1 MFRSVSPIRA
11 GIFQL
16 AALVV
21 AFQLGH
27 AVPARAQAASA
38 VIAGTITDT
47 QAGVLPGVT
56 VTVTNAESGTV
67 RTAVT
72 EADGKYRVQGLAPGR
87 YNLTAEL
94 PGFQTVAVKDI
105 TLVIG
110 QEYTRDFQL
119 GLSTLQENVTVTG
132 EAPIVESTK
141 TEVATVVTA
150 EQIATLPVQD
160 RTALS
165 LSLLLPGTSVDVTR
179 PKRNATNVGAGVTT
193 SGTTYLVDGLSNAVA
208 KSGEQRHDIPESAI
222 REFSVHT
229 TQVPA
234 QYGQRA
240 GGVVNIVTKSGTND
254 LHGDAFEFFRNQ
266 QMTSNDIFTQ
276 RQIDAGRA
284 DPRYKRNQFGG
295 SLGGPIIKNKL
306 HYFGSV
312 ERTREHAFFTVNA
325 PVQFYPSL
333 AGSYEGGSF
342 TNIFFGRGDY
352 QINTKQNLF
361 YRYINQHTE
370 FFCSGCGSINASFS
384 SLDNLIPRD
393 MHALGHTWVLSNRM
407 LNEFYFMRATASDRN
422 YMNQDFTPPSVLS
435 NVVTM
440 PASLGGGQYIGTQQY
455 RFPTL
460 QWGGQQCLWP
470 CRTGTMTTF
479 TEAQETLS
487 LTAGNH
493 NWKFGGSVQYFPTH
507 EWAASNPGTWTF
519 SRDQFFDPLNPSFS
533 FASLT
538 APTQFTASFPN
549 VYRDIVNHTYA
560 AYVSDEWKPTTG
572 LTLNLGLRYDWQ
584 TGIWNEDHTQAE
596 YPRPLPYVD
605 FAARGDWNNLG
616 PRGGFAWDVAKDGR
630 TVVRGGYGL
639 VFNNITNAT
648 QGNEITALKQNNI
661 IINNP
666 SYPDPYQGR
675 DPASFASTAPPNIN
689 ILNDNLVNAPVN
701 TYTLGGS
708 RQLMEDTAIN
718 IDGVYQ
724 KANNWPTNQNIN
736 SPQQAALGVVANPA
750 VRPLADWGQ
759 IVSTDPIGEW
769 TYKALLVRLEKR
781 LSHRYQYQVS
791 YTLSKQ
797 DSNYGSADTVGIA
810 QGGTITDIYN
820 RGLDQ
825 GPQSSDR
832 RHALVVSDAFQL
844 PYDVVLGT
852 IFNFRTASP
861 FSARAGVDLNGDG
874 SNTDYVPGTTK
885 NMGNRDN
892 SSMLAAVNAYRG
904 TLNLPAIPD
913 SQIDKNTFARL
924 DMRVSKAVQLGGGRK
939 VEVIGQV
946 FNLLGRTNLGGVGG
960 SYVTSARSADFG
972 RILSA
977 QPKQQGEVAVRLTF

>member
-1 MFRSVSPIRA
+1 MFRSVSLFRA

-27 AVPARAQAASA
+27 AVPAHAQAASA

-67 RTAVT
+67 RTGVT
-72 EADGKYRVQGLAPGR
+72 EADGKYRVPGLAPGR

-94 PGFQTVAVKDI
+94 PGFQTVEVKDI

-110 QEYTRDFQL
+110 QEYARDLQL

-266 QMTSNDIFTQ
+266 KITRNDIFTQ
-276 RQIDAGRA
+276 QQIDAGRA

-306 HYFGSV
+306 HFFGSV
-312 ERTREHAFFTVNA
+312 ERTREHSFFTVNA

-370 FFCSGCGSINASFS
+370 FFCSGCGGINAAFS

-393 MHALGHTWVLSNRM
+393 MHAIGHTWVLSNRM

-422 YMNQDFTPPSVLS
+422 YMNQDYTPPSVLS

-440 PASLGGGQYIGTQQY
+440 PVSLGAGQYIGTQQY

-487 LTAGNH
+487 LSAGNH
-493 NWKFGGSVQYFPTH
+493 NWRFGGSVQYFPTH

-519 SRDQFFDPLNPSFS
+519 GRDQFFDPLNPNFN

-538 APTQFTASFPN
+538 APTQFTAAFPN

-560 AYVSDEWKPTTG
+560 AYVSDEWKPAAG

-584 TGIWNEDHTQAE
+584 TGVWNEDHTQAE

-605 FAARGDWNNLG
+605 FGSRGDRNNLG
-616 PRGGFAWDVAKDGR
+616 PRAGFAWDVAKDGR

-648 QGNEITALKQNNI
+648 QGNEITALKQTNI

-675 DPASFASTAPPNIN
+675 DPATFASTAPPNIN
-689 ILNDNLVNAPVN
+689 ILNNDLVNAPVH

-708 RQLMEDTAIN
+708 RQLMEDTAVN

-724 KANNWPTNQNIN
+724 KANNWPTNLNIN
-736 SPQQAALGVVANPA
+736 SPAQSAPGVVATPA
-750 VRPLADWGQ
+750 VRPLAEWGQ

-791 YTLSKQ
+791 YTLAKQ

-810 QGGTITDIYN
+810 QGGTITDFYN
-820 RGLDQ
+820 RALDE

-844 PYDVVLGT
+844 PYDIILGT

-861 FSARAGVDLNGDG
+861 FSARTGVDLNGDG

-885 NMGNRDN
+885 NMGNRN
-892 SSMLAAVNAYRG
+892 TSAMLAAVNAYRA
-904 TLNLPAIPD
+904 TLNLPAFQE
-913 SQIDKNTFARL
+913 SQIDKNTFARF

-946 FNLLGRTNLGGVGG
+946 FNLFGRTNLGGVGG

-977 QPKQQGEVAVRLTF
+977 QPKQQGEVALRLTF